1 MKYISQH
8 DVVTHNLSKTKWD
21 ALWHSAIYFT
31 SFFKKCWSW
40 ATKVI
45 SVTTCSL
52 KNTVPRNQRMLCALL
67 LESPQL
73 LGLNGLFLK
82 LVLAT
87 PSTLPL
93 LLYQGGFSG
102 GPMVKNLPCNAK
114 DTGPAPGSGRSHMLQ
129 GDWAHGSPLW
139 LHSGAHTPHLLKLA
153 CPRACALQWERTLQW
168 EAHALQL
175 ESSLCSLLKKAWE
188 QQ

>member
-93 LLYQGGFSG
+93 YFSTRG
-102 GPMVKNLPCNAK
+102 ASLVAQWLRICLAMQRTQVPPLVLEDPTCCRVTEP
-114 DTGPAPGSGRSHMLQ
+114 TGHLFGCTLEPIP
-129 GDWAHGSPLW
+129 
-139 LHSGAHTPHLLKLA
+139 HTY
-153 CPRACALQWERTLQW
+153 WSW
-168 EAHALQL
+168 HALEL
-175 ESSLCSLLKKAWE
+175 VLCNERGHCNEKPMHFS
-188 QQ
+188 